1 MYYGVSVDR
10 ILGEVALLEG
20 DWHRAEQA
28 FEDGLALCRRVN
40 NQPEEAAILYE
51 QARAA
56 LIRSSAEPS
65 ERSHRSLETCI
76 MCVIERASYF
86 YAMICRELLTLSTR
100 CKKV

>member
-1 MYYGVSVDR
+1 LLKAICTWGQVNKPPFTFSVSRLCAVLCTTGVSVDR

-51 QARAA
+51 AG
-56 LIRSSAEPS
+56 
-65 ERSHRSLETCI
+65 
-76 MCVIERASYF
+76 
-86 YAMICRELLTLSTR
+86 
-100 CKKV
+100 